1 MSYANINL
9 VYKDNELPILP
20 FMKNFIETLA
30 LKHPNWV
37 FEAVNGVGLTG
48 DDGIEKTYYANNF
61 KVTEKRELIGTIG
74 YTSDARGSSGFKI
87 SNTRIKNGRERGDCI
102 TTKDEKKAIRH
113 IDKWFY
119 RETVA
124 ELMCNRA
131 NLANRKSYVV
141 MGEHR
146 DRAKNSLNELDEAI
160 KRFVFAN
167 YDAFSKTLN
176 EPKLID
182 IAAGL
187 ATEIENADAVRLIH
201 NKLMDC
207 DAFVVA
213 TLDTGNYAIQKG
225 KDISVKSSEELDS
238 DMRRKLGLLKLVS
251 NETSISGVGIKCSD
265 DTFVVI

>member
-9 VYKDNELPILP
+9 VYKDDELTIFP

-30 LKHPNWV
+30 LKHPNWM
-37 FEAVNGVGLTG
+37 FEANCRIRTRDEDGVYTS
-48 DDGIEKTYYANNF
+48 YANGF
-61 KVTEKRELIGTIG
+61 KVTEKRELIGMIG
-74 YTSDARGSSGFKI
+74 YTSSARGNEGFMV

-113 IDKWFY
+113 VDKWFY

-167 YDAFSKTLN
+167 YEAFSKTLN

-187 ATEIENADAVRLIH
+187 ATEIENADAVRLMH
-201 NKLMDC
+201 DKLMNY

-225 KDISVKSSEELDS
+225 SDISVKSSEELDS

-251 NETSISGVGIKCSD
+251 DGTSISEVGIKCSD

>member
-1 MSYANINL
+1 MSYSNIKL
-9 VYKDNELPILP
+9 VYKDDELTIFP

-30 LKHPNWV
+30 LKHPNWM
-37 FEAVNGVGLTG
+37 FEANYGVKAARE
-48 DDGIEKTYYANNF
+48 DGIRCYYASGF
-61 KVTEKRELIGTIG
+61 KVTEKRELIGMIN
-74 YTSDARGSSGFKI
+74 YTSSARGNEGFMV

-102 TTKDEKKAIRH
+102 TTKDEKKAIRLV
-113 IDKWFY
+113 DKWFY

-146 DRAKNSLNELDEAI
+146 DRVKYSWSELEEPS
-160 KRFVFAN
+160 KRFIIDN
-167 YDAFSKTLN
+167 YEAFSKTLN

-201 NKLMDC
+201 DKLMND

-225 KDISVKSSEELDS
+225 SDISVKSSEELDS

-251 NETSISGVGIKCSD
+251 DGTSISEVGIKCSD